1 MDTCDMLFLALLCFV
16 FGAFS
21 CRNPVLRWL
30 GLSLLILP
38 LTAIAGIPPHNTPVI
53 RLTVAK
59 EGTADFKSIQAALNS
74 LPNNTQQALILIG
87 PGVYAEKLY
96 LTRDKVALIG
106 EDREHTIIQVAELR
120 SNWLKQ
126 HPDDWGS
133 AVVNIRASDITL
145 LRLTVKNSY
154 GELTGDHEHQFA
166 IRGFETATRI
176 ITDDCAVIAGGADTL
191 SLWNKTDGMYYH
203 RNCYFEGHTDM
214 VCPRGWAFFTHST
227 FVNKKAYATLWHDG
241 ELAEHQKLV
250 VRDSHFDGVPG
261 FMLGRRH
268 YDGQFYLINNRYSP
282 NMADK
287 PIFRHTYPTE
297 PARDRA
303 NRWGDRN
310 YFSHQDHVNAIYPWL
325 ATNLLQH
332 PGAISADQIT
342 ARWTFD
348 HRWDPEAE
356 LDRLYRLLEQK

>member
-1 MDTCDMLFLALLCFV
+1 MFRYV
-16 FGAFS
+16 
-21 CRNPVLRWL
+21 
-30 GLSLLILP
+30 LILLL
-38 LTAIAGIPPHNTPVI
+38 LTLPALAAQPIY
-53 RLTVAK
+53 LTVALD
-59 EGTADFKSIQAALNS
+59 GPADFRSIQAALNS
-74 LPNNTQQALILIG
+74 LPDTNQQAIILLA
-87 PGVYAEKLY
+87 PGRYQEKLY
-96 LTRDKVALIG
+96 FTRDKVALIG
-106 EDREHTIIQVAELR
+106 QGREHTIIEVAELR

-133 AVVNIRASDITL
+133 AVVNIRASDIAL

-154 GELTGDHEHQFA
+154 GELTGDNEHQFA
-166 IRGFETATRI
+166 MRGFESATRI

-214 VCPRGWAFFTHST
+214 VCPRGWAFFTDST

-241 ELAEHQKLV
+241 EVAEAQKLV

-268 YDGQFYLINNRYSP
+268 YDGQFYLINNSYSQ

-297 PARDRA
+297 PERDRA
-303 NRWGDRN
+303 NLWGDRN
-310 YFSHQDHVNAIYPWL
+310 YFSHQDQANAIYPWL
-325 ATNLLQH
+325 ATNLSQH
-332 PGAISADQIT
+332 PGAISAEQIT
-342 ARWTFD
+342 ARWTFAN
-348 HRWDPEAE
+348 RWDPEAE
-356 LDRLYRLLEQK
+356 LTRLYLLLEQK